1 MAQELIGFK
10 IQVDGQEKVVKTLGD
25 MKQLIKE
32 ANFELLA
39 AQKNFGDYSQEA
51 VKAAKKV
58 ADLKDSLAEAR
69 ETADLFDPGKKFQA
83 FSGALT
89 AVAGGIS
96 AVQGAFGLLG
106 AEGKDIEKTLVK
118 VQSALALSQ
127 GLSTIKDSAKDFAR
141 LKTVAVDSFKAI
153 KTAIG
158 SVGIGALVIAIG
170 ALVAYWDDI
179 KALVTGVSKEQEKLL
194 KDSQSNLK
202 AEQEKLTALGGQ
214 DNVLKLQGKSEKDIL
229 KLKIAQTDQVIKAT
243 EENIKQQQIVIKA
256 QIEAEKRN
264 KAILKGILEFVTAP
278 LQLLIDGVAKVAD
291 LFGAGFEFNIA
302 ESVAGAVFDPKEIE
316 DKGAEAIKE
325 LDKQLGE
332 LKNQRAGFQL
342 AIQGIDKK
350 ASDDAA
356 AKRKKEIEDE
366 KAKLEKLL
374 ELREKF
380 EQDVQA
386 QLKKSVE
393 DNIKFITDRENQFN
407 KFKEQSTTALEKRI
421 GANTTNF
428 VNSQIEDNK
437 KKQDDLILSLKTQSE
452 AEGQTFKQQLESYK
466 NLRAAER
473 QRLVDRKAT
482 QAELDAF
489 DVETK
494 KGEKERER
502 IAAETKAQ
510 IISGA
515 LGAVADAVGRN
526 TIAGKALAVAQATV
540 DTYVGANKALA
551 TYPPPFGAIAAGTVI
566 LGGLLNV
573 KKIVSTKLPKPPGS
587 KVGGDSIAAPSIS
600 APIVP
605 QTPQAQ
611 LTQLDQTTINR
622 MGSATNRTY
631 VLESDVTN
639 SQERITRINRAARLN

>member
-51 VKAAKKV
+51 VNAAKKV

-127 GLSTIKDSAKDFAR
+127 GLSTIKDSAKDFQR

-153 KTAIG
+153 KAAIG

-202 AEQEKLTALGGQ
+202 AEQEKLTTLGGQ
-214 DNVLKLQGKSEKDIL
+214 DNILKLQGKSEKDIL

-356 AKRKKEIEDE
+356 AKRKKEIEEE

-380 EQDVQA
+380 EEDVKA
-386 QLKKSVE
+386 QIQKSVD
-393 DNIKFITDRENQFN
+393 DNIKFIEGREKQFTDAQAKSFENLQ
-407 KFKEQSTTALEKRI
+407 KRI
-421 GANTTNF
+421 ATNTTNF
-428 VNSQIEDNK
+428 VNSQIEQNK
-437 KKQDDLILSLKTQSE
+437 KSQDDLILYLKTQSE
-452 AEGQTFKQQLESYK
+452 AEGQSFNQQIESYN

-473 QRLVDRKAT
+473 QRLKDRQAT

-494 KGEKERER
+494 KGEQQRER
-502 IAAETKAQ
+502 ANAEVKAQ

>member
-127 GLSTIKDSAKDFAR
+127 GLSAIKDSAKDFQR

-153 KTAIG
+153 KAAIG
-158 SVGIGALVIAIG
+158 SVGIGALVIAIA

-202 AEQEKLTALGGQ
+202 AEQEKLTTLGGQ

-356 AKRKKEIEDE
+356 AKRKKEIEEE

-380 EQDVQA
+380 EEDVKA
-386 QLKKSVE
+386 QLEKSVA
-393 DNIKFITDRENQFN
+393 DNIKFLKDREKQLTDLQAKSFENLQ
-407 KFKEQSTTALEKRI
+407 KRI
-421 GANTTNF
+421 ATNTTNF
-428 VNSQIEDNK
+428 VNSQIEQNK
-437 KKQDDLILSLKTQSE
+437 KNQDDLILSLKTQSE
-452 AEGQTFKQQLESYK
+452 AEGKTFKQQLESYR

-587 KVGGDSIAAPSIS
+587 NVGGDSIAAPSIS

-605 QTPQAQ
+605 QLPQAQ
-611 LTQLDQTTINR
+611 LTQLDQGTINR
-622 MGSATNRTY
+622 MGSATNRSY

>member
-127 GLSTIKDSAKDFAR
+127 GLSAIKDSAKDFQR

-153 KTAIG
+153 KAAIG
-158 SVGIGALVIAIG
+158 SVGIGALVIAIA

-202 AEQEKLTALGGQ
+202 AEQEKLTTLGGQ
-214 DNVLKLQGKSEKDIL
+214 DNILKLQGKSEKDIL

>member
-127 GLSTIKDSAKDFAR
+127 GLSAIKDSAKDFQR

-153 KTAIG
+153 KAAIG
-158 SVGIGALVIAIG
+158 SVGIGALVIAIA

-380 EQDVQA
+380 EEDVKA
-386 QLKKSVE
+386 QIQKSVD
-393 DNIKFITDRENQFN
+393 DNIKFIEGREKQFTDAQAKSFENLQ
-407 KFKEQSTTALEKRI
+407 KRI
-421 GANTTNF
+421 ATNTTNF
-428 VNSQIEDNK
+428 VNSQIEQNK
-437 KKQDDLILSLKTQSE
+437 QRQDDLILSLKTQSE
-452 AEGQTFKQQLESYK
+452 AEGQSFKQQLESYN

-494 KGEKERER
+494 KVEQQRER
-502 IAAETKAQ
+502 ANAEVKAQ

>member
-51 VKAAKKV
+51 VNAAKKV

-127 GLSTIKDSAKDFAR
+127 GLSTIKDSAKDFQR

-153 KTAIG
+153 KAAIG

-202 AEQEKLTALGGQ
+202 AEQEKLTTLGGQ
-214 DNVLKLQGKSEKDIL
+214 DNILKLQGKSEKDIL

-356 AKRKKEIEDE
+356 AKRKKEIEEE

-380 EQDVQA
+380 EEDVKA
-386 QLKKSVE
+386 QIQKSVD
-393 DNIKFITDRENQFN
+393 DNIKFIEGREKQFTDAQAKSFENLQ
-407 KFKEQSTTALEKRI
+407 KRI
-421 GANTTNF
+421 ATNTTNF
-428 VNSQIEDNK
+428 VNSQIEQNK
-437 KKQDDLILSLKTQSE
+437 KSQDDLILYLKTQSE
-452 AEGQTFKQQLESYK
+452 AEGQSFNQQIESYN

-473 QRLVDRKAT
+473 QRLKDRQAT

-494 KGEKERER
+494 KGEQQRER
-502 IAAETKAQ
+502 ANAEVKAQ

-587 KVGGDSIAAPSIS
+587 NVGGDSIAAPSIS